1 MKPITLLLIFVFF
14 IGCKHSDKPLTAL
27 EKTVSET
34 KNLQQEHPGK
44 KLMETSCYS
53 CHSLT
58 APENS
63 RIAPPMIAIKNRYIS
78 KNTTKEEF
86 VNDMQ
91 NWMKNPTNKNAKMH
105 GAVKRFGLMPKLGYP
120 EETVQKISEYMFD
133 YDIEKPDWF
142 DEHHN
147 NQHPKG
153 KKNSLNYKERGL
165 QYALSTKAVL
175 GKNLMGKIQKNGTL
189 AALEF
194 CNIKAYPLT
203 DSMSVVHKATIKRV
217 SDKPRN
223 QKNIASNVEK
233 GYINIFKEN
242 VKTNTKSDPILVVSD
257 QKVQFYYPIITN
269 RMCLQ
274 CHGNTSS
281 DIEVSTL
288 DKIKN
293 LYPEDLATGY
303 QENQVRGIW
312 SITFDK

>member
-1 MKPITLLLIFVFF
+1 MKPITLLLIFVVF
-14 IGCKHSDKPLTAL
+14 IGCKNSNRPLTAL
-27 EKTVSET
+27 EKSISET
-34 KNLQQEHPGK
+34 KNHQQKHPGK

-63 RIAPPMIAIKNRYIS
+63 RIAPPMIAIKNRYIT

-91 NWMKNPTNKNAKMH
+91 NWMKNPTNEKAKMH

-120 EETVQKISEYMFD
+120 EETIQKISEYMYD
-133 YDIEKPDWF
+133 YDIEKPEWF
-142 DEHHN
+142 DEHHK
-147 NQHPKG
+147 NQHPKR
-153 KKNSLNYKERGL
+153 KKISLTYKERGL
-165 QYALSTKAVL
+165 EYALSTKAVL
-175 GKNLMGKIQKNGTL
+175 GKNLMSKIQKNGTL

-203 DSMSVVHKATIKRV
+203 DSMSVVNKATIKRV
-217 SDKPRN
+217 SDKPRD
-223 QKNIASNVEK
+223 QKNIASNIEN

-242 VKTNTKSDPILVVSD
+242 VKTNTKSDPILVISEK
-257 QKVQFYYPIITN
+257 KVKFYYPIITN

-274 CHGNTSS
+274 CHGNTNS
-281 DIEVSTL
+281 DIEFSTL

>member
-120 EETVQKISEYMFD
+120 EETIQEISEYIYDF
-133 YDIEKPDWF
+133 DIEKPKWF
-142 DEHHN
+142 DEHHKN
-147 NQHPKG
+147 KHPKG
-153 KKNSLNYKERGL
+153 KKNTLNYKERGL

-203 DSMSVVHKATIKRV
+203 DSMSVVHKAAIKRV

-223 QKNIASNVEK
+223 QKNIASNIEK

-257 QKVQFYYPIITN
+257 QKVKFYYPIITN